1 MELPLKT
8 LKAVCTYAVLE
19 LKKNN
24 RNIPALSIASSIVI
38 RLASLQ
44 QQANQQNFSQLS
56 GSGSSVKEDGTPFY
70 HSTASS
76 GNNNNSLT
84 GVGGGSGWDP
94 SSCPALH
101 PMTSEAARRETF
113 ASWPHMNYKWALPAQ
128 MAEAGFYHQP
138 NTPESDRAVCF
149 LCNVCLIC
157 WEPSDEPWSE
167 HERHAA
173 TCPLVK
179 GDYTSNVPVSVTMA
193 TQPAV
198 RSPLEVHAC
207 VSNTTCSDLFAT
219 STETGFFELWNISGP
234 LKVYIINYSCSSHS

>member
-1 MELPLKT
+1 M
-8 LKAVCTYAVLE
+8 LE

-24 RNIPALSIASSIVI
+24 RSIPALPIASSIVV

-44 QQANQQNFSQLS
+44 QQSNQPQLPQPP
-56 GSGSSVKEDGTPFY
+56 SSSSSTVVKEDIAPFY
-70 HSTASS
+70 HTASTTS
-76 GNNNNSLT
+76 NNNNSF
-84 GVGGGSGWDP
+84 GGNSAWEP
-94 SSCPALH
+94 SFCPALH
-101 PMTSEAARRETF
+101 PMTSEASRRETF
-113 ASWPHMNYKWALPAQ
+113 ASWPHMNYKWALPTQ

-179 GDYTSNVPVSVTMA
+179 GDYTSNVPVAVSMA
-193 TQPAV
+193 TQPAMQQD
-198 RSPLEVHAC
+198 SNPSEIIAC
-207 VSNTTCSDLFAT
+207 ISTTTCPDLFAT
-219 STETGFFELWNISGP
+219 STSGGLVVLWNISGT
-234 LKVYIINYSCSSHS
+234 LKVTYF